1 MSHFHDEYF
10 HIRSI
15 CRLENNR
22 KYRSELLPLDGGWF
36 TFGEEVATMN
46 EIFKKSNISLPYF
59 LVI

>member
-10 HIRSI
+10 HISSI

-36 TFGEEVATMN
+36 TFGEEVAGAMMN
-46 EIFKKSNISLPYF
+46 EILKI
-59 LVI
+59 I